1 MSIDLSERVSRY
13 SWAAYNDGSGV
24 IWHRVPNPSAYYIG
38 DTSMVEYQFT
48 TEVPLREV
56 RVELNTS
63 GTVHDPGARFSLEKP
78 NAIHDADGTAVTIAT
93 GVNAITVTG
102 NFLPGVTY
110 SLWVWGTNVWTV
122 TLGSRKAA
130 YGEIGGIGHVE
141 NGAEFENFIPYED
154 TGEGWVQLIPYE
166 DNGVSWAV
174 FG

>member
-13 SWAAYNDGSGV
+13 SWAFYSGG
-24 IWHRVPNPSAYYIG
+24 WHRVPNPTAYYIG
-38 DTSMVEYQFT
+38 DASMVEYRFT

-56 RVELNTS
+56 TVEFNTS
-63 GTVHDPGARFSLEKP
+63 GTVHDPLARYSPEQPARAHDTAGAEMTVRS
-78 NAIHDADGTAVTIAT
+78 
-93 GVNAITVTG
+93 GVNTITVTG
-102 NFLPGVTY
+102 AFLPGTEY

-130 YGEIGGIGHVE
+130 SGEIGGLGHVE
-141 NGAEFENFIPYED
+141 SGAAFESYLPYED
-154 TGEGWVQLIPYE
+154 TGAGWVQLIPYE